1 MEPLSDDEFLPDPV
15 RNDDLP
21 KVATENDL
29 EMKNPY
35 IQAQFDA
42 LGSKDKMKLVE
53 AVAQVESERI
63 EKAET
68 ASNVMRSKS
77 PAPIVVETPTI
88 EMTQDTMA
96 ILKVEEPPTNTDKD
110 GDNDK
115 SDDAEKNEGG
125 VKKVAF
131 S

>member
-1 MEPLSDDEFLPDPV
+1 MP
-15 RNDDLP
+15 
-21 KVATENDL
+21 
-29 EMKNPY
+29 
-35 IQAQFDA
+35 
-42 LGSKDKMKLVE
+42 
-53 AVAQVESERI
+53 
-63 EKAET
+63 
-68 ASNVMRSKS
+68 SKS

-96 ILKVEEPPTNTDKD
+96 ILKVEEPPTNTDED